1 MAHSVWKTMY
11 LKRLELQGYKTFAT
25 KTKFEFD
32 AGITAI
38 IGPNGSGK
46 SNIADAIR
54 WVMGEQRYRT
64 LRAKRSDDM
73 IFAGGQG
80 RSRVGMA
87 EVSLTLDNSTGWLP
101 VDYTEVTIQR
111 RTYRSGENQYLLNG
125 SWARRRDI
133 VELLAK
139 GGVSS
144 NTYTI
149 IGQGAVD
156 ASLGMRPEE
165 RRLIFEEA
173 AGIAIHQ
180 AKRDQ
185 ALRKLEDTGNN
196 ILRVNDIVSEI
207 APRLQRLSKQAERAR
222 EYQESSK
229 RLESLLETWYGYRWR
244 RAQDALQAAQ
254 EDAQSREETLSEHNR
269 RREEISRQI
278 DEVRKLRAELRGQLG
293 DWHSESGE
301 LHRRLE
307 GLQTELA
314 VKEER
319 QRLTRQRRH
328 EIQQELS
335 PLNASRDARRQ
346 RIAELESELEHL
358 GEAHSQRDAEWQAA
372 QGELK
377 ELEAR
382 RQELA
387 RQVAADQET
396 AFELATGLADLRNR
410 LNQFRDRRRDIDRE
424 REEHAEA
431 GEEIAA
437 QLAGVTERI
446 AALES
451 ELSELAAQREKLEN
465 QAQQKQREAQ
475 SSADQREQLRT
486 RLSTLRQETNRLQV
500 RNEVLTNARTE
511 LADYSQAVRTVLSQ
525 RKGLKGI
532 VATVGEL
539 IQVPAELEPAIGAAL
554 GHLLQAIVIER
565 WEDARAAI
573 SVLAQS
579 NAGRATFL
587 PLDSL
592 SSARPEKRPAGPG
605 VLGLAADLVGVREG
619 LESVPDALLGSTVVV
634 EDLETARQVR
644 ADHTDLRCVTL
655 SGELV
660 STTGALAGGS
670 EASGSVLLAHER
682 ERRELPQQITAL
694 RNDERALQGELDQEE
709 LRHRELENQLASL
722 GERHTELDK
731 GRSAKKEEISS
742 WRLKQERAA
751 QELEWHKVTASRL
764 LQEVE
769 TLQDKERSLG
779 REIETSR
786 ERERETSAAVAS
798 LQEQLGSLD
807 VSPLQERLAGLR
819 TAIAVLQRSRESQ
832 ETALSGHRTGL
843 EQIEAQL
850 EEKELRGAELGA
862 EADELETS
870 VTSLAAQVE
879 GLAAQADGLSSRIA
893 EGEERLT
900 ALEKQ
905 QAELEEAEGTGR
917 SKLQDFEAAHNRAIL
932 KRQRCEDELR
942 NLQERIEADLETVAM
957 STELPKQL
965 TLDIDAR
972 LRSLPVITEVPKGL
986 EAEIKHLRQRLRQLG
1001 PVDLEAMEEYEQ
1013 VVERHT
1019 FLVGQIQ
1026 DLEEAARSLRKV
1038 VAELDRVMKDK
1049 FVETFESISVEF
1061 EGFFTRLFNGGQA
1074 SIHLTDP
1081 DDPLQSGVE
1090 ILAQPP
1096 GRRARSIAMLS
1107 GGERALTGVA
1117 LTFAVLRACATP
1129 FCFLDE
1135 VDSRLDEVNVGRVGD
1150 SLRELSARTQ
1160 LVIIT
1165 HNRSTL
1171 ENAHSIYGITMSPD
1185 GASRVLSLRLDEAE
1199 KRAAQ
1204 HAAS

>member
-1 MAHSVWKTMY
+1 MY

-25 KTKFEFD
+25 KTEFEFD

-87 EVSLTLDNSTGWLP
+87 EVSLTLDNSAGWLP
-101 VDYTEVTIQR
+101 IDYSEVTVQR

-125 SWARRRDI
+125 SRARRRDI

-149 IGQGAVD
+149 IGQGTVD
-156 ASLGMRPEE
+156 ASLGMKPEE

-185 ALRKLEDTGNN
+185 ALRKLEDTGTN

-222 EYQESSK
+222 EYQEASK

-244 RAQDALQAAQ
+244 RAQGALRAAQ
-254 EDAQSREETLSEHNR
+254 EETKRREETLSEQNR

-307 GLQTELA
+307 GLQREFA

-319 QRLTRQRRH
+319 QRLTGQRRH
-328 EIQQELS
+328 EIQQELA
-335 PLNASRDARRQ
+335 PLNASLEARLQ

-358 GEAHSQRDAEWQAA
+358 SDEHNQRDAEWQAA

-382 RQELA
+382 RQELE
-387 RQVAADQET
+387 RQVTANQEI

-410 LNQFRDRRRDIDRE
+410 LDQFRDRRRDIDRE
-424 REEHAEA
+424 REEHAQA
-431 GEEIAA
+431 GEEITT
-437 QLAGVTERI
+437 QLAGVAERI

-451 ELSELAAQREKLEN
+451 ELSELADQRKNLEN
-465 QAQQKQREAQ
+465 QVQQKQQEVQ
-475 SSADQREQLRT
+475 TSADQQEQLKT
-486 RLSTLRQETNRLQV
+486 RLSGLRQEVNRLQV
-500 RNEVLTNARTE
+500 RDEVLTKARTE
-511 LADYSQAVRTVLSQ
+511 LADYSEAVRTVLTQ
-525 RKGLKGI
+525 RKALGGL

-539 IQVPAELEPAIGAAL
+539 IQVPAELERAIGAAL
-554 GHLLQAIVIER
+554 GHLLQAIVVEG

-573 SVLAQS
+573 GVLTQS

-592 SSARPEKRPAGPG
+592 TSTRPKNRPGGSG

-634 EDLETARQVR
+634 EDLQTARRVR
-644 ADHTDLRCVTL
+644 ADRADLACVTL

-660 STTGALAGGS
+660 SESGALAGGS
-670 EASGSVLLAHER
+670 DASGSVLLAHER
-682 ERRELPQQITAL
+682 ERRELPQQIAAL
-694 RNDERALQGELDQEE
+694 RHDERALQGGLDQEE
-709 LRHRELENQLASL
+709 RRHRELEHQLASMA
-722 GERHTELDK
+722 ETHTELDK
-731 GRSAKKEEISS
+731 ASSAKNEEISS

-769 TLQDKERSLG
+769 TLHEKERSIG
-779 REIETSR
+779 KEIETSR
-786 ERERETSAAVAS
+786 QKERETSAAVTS
-798 LQEQLGSLD
+798 LQEQLETLD
-807 VSPLQERLAGLR
+807 VSPLQERLGGLR

-832 ETALSGHRTGL
+832 ETALGGHRAGL

-850 EEKELRGAELGA
+850 EDKELRVAELGA
-862 EADELETS
+862 EADELATS

-879 GLAAQADGLSSRIA
+879 ELAAQADGLSSRIA
-893 EGEERLT
+893 EGEERLA
-900 ALEKQ
+900 ALERQ
-905 QAELEEAEGTGR
+905 QADLEEAEGASR
-917 SKLQDFEAAHNRAIL
+917 RKLQDFEAAHNGAIL

-972 LRSLPVITEVPKGL
+972 LRSLPVITEVPRGL
-986 EAEIKHLRQRLRQLG
+986 DAEIKHLRQRLRQLG

-1013 VVERHT
+1013 VVQRHG

-1061 EGFFTRLFNGGQA
+1061 EGFFARLFNGGQA

-1117 LTFAVLRACATP
+1117 LTFAILTACRTP

-1135 VDSRLDEVNVGRVGD
+1135 IDSRLDEVNVARVGD
-1150 SLRELSARTQ
+1150 SLRELSDRTQ
-1160 LVIIT
+1160 LVVIT
-1165 HNRSTL
+1165 HNRATL
-1171 ENAHSIYGITMSPD
+1171 EKAHSIYGITMSAD
-1185 GASRVLSLRLDEAE
+1185 GASRVLSLRLEEAE

-1204 HAAS
+1204 TAAS